1 MRSAFPPYAADDPS
15 ALYGVDDPQPVDA
28 VHPQRVV
35 DDRHRVLACGLQG
48 RSGGRRG
55 EHDRSERDEHRS
67 FCRVAAASD
76 RAGHTAI
83 MSDIMSDL

>member
-1 MRSAFPPYAADDPS
+1 
-15 ALYGVDDPQPVDA
+15 
-28 VHPQRVV
+28 
-35 DDRHRVLACGLQG
+35 VLACGLQG